1 MLRGSQSRCEFTLD
15 PSLWTVDVDVG
26 QISQVINNIV
36 INADH
41 AMPGGGVIH
50 VTATNCTLT
59 KGTPLPLVPGRY
71 VKITIADTGI
81 GIPKENLTRIFDPYF
96 TTKTKGSGL
105 GLSTAL
111 SIIRKHSGHIEIDS
125 EQGKGTSVHI
135 YLPASDKSLNG
146 TPRGNDEPVHGS
158 GRILV
163 MDDEE
168 AILDMASALL
178 SHFGYRPGV
187 ARDGEEAIALYKE
200 AAMKN
205 DPFAVVIMDLTI
217 PGGLGGK
224 ETIARLLEFDPSI
237 KAVVSSG
244 YSTDPIVANFR
255 QYGFSGILTKPYTA
269 KEMSEVIKRVL
280 SAKKETK

>member
-1 MLRGSQSRCEFTLD
+1 
-15 PSLWTVDVDVG
+15 
-26 QISQVINNIV
+26 
-36 INADH
+36 
-41 AMPGGGVIH
+41 
-50 VTATNCTLT
+50 
-59 KGTPLPLVPGRY
+59 
-71 VKITIADTGI
+71 VKITIADKGQ

-105 GLSTAL
+105 GLSTAI
-111 SIIRKHSGHIEIDS
+111 SIIRKHNGHIDIES
-125 EQGKGTSVHI
+125 EPGRGTSVHI

-146 TPRGNDEPVHGS
+146 SAAGNDQPVHGS

-168 AILDMASALL
+168 AIRDMAAALL
-178 SHFGYRPGV
+178 SHFGYRCGV

-200 AAMKN
+200 AAAQK
-205 DPFAVVIMDLTI
+205 DPFSLVIMDLTI

-224 ETIARLLEFDPSI
+224 ETIARLHEFDPFV

-255 QYGFSGILTKPYTA
+255 QYGFAGILTKPYTA
-269 KEMSEVIKRVL
+269 KEMSEVIRKVL
-280 SAKKETK
+280 SNKNSKTT